1 MTSDFEAFSA
11 FPIFEGFSGPELEIL
26 SRFLRPVDFT
36 PGEPVIQEGEVGNQ
50 LYLLVEGEVA
60 VSIRITLPPQL
71 AGRVPQEEKGLV
83 KYTGKD
89 HAIFGEHGLL
99 GEEPANR
106 TATVTALSPCR
117 MLEFT
122 HRDLEKILEENPRLA
137 FKLIRNLC
145 RVLAER
151 LRQANQDI
159 AKLTTVLSLVLE
171 HRHSS

>member
-1 MTSDFEAFSA
+1 MTSSLEKISA
-11 FPIFEGFSGPELEIL
+11 FPIFEGLSGSELESMGKIL
-26 SRFLRPVDFT
+26 KSLSIA
-36 PGEPVIQEGEVGNQ
+36 PGETVIREGEVGNQ
-50 LYLLVEGEVA
+50 LFLLVDGEVA
-60 VSIRITLPPQL
+60 VSIRIALPAQL
-71 AGRVPQEEKGLV
+71 GGRNTPEEKGLI
-83 KYTGKD
+83 KYSGAD
-89 HAIFGEHGLL
+89 YAIFGEHGLL

-106 TATVTALSPCR
+106 TATITALTPCR
-117 MLEFT
+117 LLEFN
-122 HRDLEKILEENPRLA
+122 HDDLQRIVQENPHLA

>member
-1 MTSDFEAFSA
+1 MTSNLEKLSA
-11 FPIFEGFSGPELEIL
+11 FPIFEGLSQSELENVARIMKPL
-26 SRFLRPVDFT
+26 DIT
-36 PGEPVIQEGEVGNQ
+36 PGETVIREGEVGNQ
-50 LYLLVEGEVA
+50 LYLLMEGQVA
-60 VSIRITLPPQL
+60 VSIRIALPAQL
-71 AGRVPQEEKGLV
+71 GGQNTPEEKGLI
-83 KYTGKD
+83 KYSGAD

-106 TATVTALSPCR
+106 TATVTALIPCHL
-117 MLEFT
+117 LEFT
-122 HRDLEKILEENPRLA
+122 HDDLQRIVQENPHLA

>member
-1 MTSDFEAFSA
+1 MNKEFELLAA
-11 FPIFEGFSGPELEIL
+11 FPIFSGLAEEELKRITEL
-26 SRFLRPVDFT
+26 LRPLRIE
-36 PGEPVIQEGEVGNQ
+36 PGEAVIREGEVGNQ
-50 LYLLVEGEVA
+50 LYLLMEGQVA
-60 VSIRITLPPQL
+60 VSIRIALPAQL
-71 AGRVPQEEKGLV
+71 GGKATPEEKGLV
-83 KYTGKD
+83 KYSGDD

-106 TATVTALSPCR
+106 TATITALTPCR
-117 MLEFT
+117 LFEFS
-122 HRDLEKILEENPRLA
+122 HNDLLRIVQENPLLA
-137 FKLIRNLC
+137 FKLIQNLC

>member
-1 MTSDFEAFSA
+1 MSAEFEALAA
-11 FPIFEGFSGPELEIL
+11 FPIFSGLSEEELQHMMQI
-26 SRFLRPVDFT
+26 LRPLRIE
-36 PGEPVIQEGEVGNQ
+36 PGEAVIREGEVGNQ
-50 LYLLVEGEVA
+50 LYLLMEGQVA
-60 VSIRITLPPQL
+60 VSIRIALPAQL
-71 AGRVPQEEKGLV
+71 GGKTTPEEKGLI
-83 KYTGKD
+83 KYSGAD

-106 TATVTALSPCR
+106 TATIAALTPCR
-117 MLEFT
+117 LLEFN
-122 HRDLEKILEENPRLA
+122 HDDLQRIVQENPHLA
-137 FKLIRNLC
+137 FKLIQNLC

>member
-1 MTSDFEAFSA
+1 M
-11 FPIFEGFSGPELEIL
+11 IKYSG
-26 SRFLRPVDFT
+26 
-36 PGEPVIQEGEVGNQ
+36 
-50 LYLLVEGEVA
+50 A
-60 VSIRITLPPQL
+60 
-71 AGRVPQEEKGLV
+71 
-83 KYTGKD
+83 D

-106 TATVTALSPCR
+106 TATITALIPCR
-117 MLEFT
+117 LLEFN
-122 HRDLEKILEENPRLA
+122 HDDLQRIVEENPLLA
-137 FKLIRNLC
+137 FKLIQNLC